1 VDLRLVGNTTNF
13 TPTFQSEPWL
23 PPEQIISLLLGE
35 VPDFDAD
42 VTSLQ
47 SRQDLTTMALRS
59 AAATLLTTALSSRVT
74 SVVANPIVDMQL
86 TPVLGR
92 EMSLQQMSP
101 DGRLILTKAV
111 SRQLWV
117 MYARTIQGAEEVIR
131 VEYDQS
137 ERLTWVLTRN
147 EDKSF
152 SVEFRV
158 RRVF

>member
-1 VDLRLVGNTTNF
+1 
-13 TPTFQSEPWL
+13 
-23 PPEQIISLLLGE
+23 
-35 VPDFDAD
+35 
-42 VTSLQ
+42 VTSAV
-47 SRQDLTTMALRS
+47 S
-59 AAATLLTTALSSRVT
+59 
-74 SVVANPIVDMQL
+74 NPIVDMQV

-101 DGRLILTKAV
+101 DGRLILTRALPGNV
-111 SRQLWV
+111 WV
-117 MYARTIQGAEEVIR
+117 MYARTFQRPDEVIR

-147 EDKSF
+147 EDRSF